1 MNDTVEN
8 NCMSAEYNML
18 RHYEKILVQLDNP
31 RIANK
36 LELRNERI
44 LVAVRE
50 FYEKPSH
57 PRKEEVLRL
66 VTQASASEID
76 IRGKHVG
83 CTDRFNV
90 VLSLIYLYGYL
101 MRFPEL
107 KLYAYRCL
115 VVIAISEHTL
125 ESLSKEIGFE
135 YTPYS
140 SANLSANLLIYYH
153 AYCWFRYTDEYES
166 LFSAIVD
173 VVDSCG
179 PRLDKEKDFG
189 SKFEA
194 MRIIYDLALTTGFD
208 ELDCYH
214 SYLRDDISHIFA
226 GFSRWLHEYPSLIG
240 TPYSFCTRIS
250 VILASMILRLRN
262 KLDNFPVIKYVKDE
276 PLESSF
282 NNNQVWMSTIEKL
295 NDPREGK
302 VFEEMLSEEGALHYK
317 WQKLCKT
324 NLRFFVGCFS
334 RNTNP
339 NDMKRYGNN
348 GLGYKNDNIAS
359 KLAPVSLDADGH
371 ALLAR
376 VLSYDVAY
384 SKEKAKEEVEFASN
398 LIDNLPVIDS
408 LKTAIFTMFVSR
420 VRYSVKDIGWENE
433 QERRYIIELKDE
445 AEFID
450 AVIED
455 GYFKVESSLFQH
467 PDYLLSCSDAFRNR
481 FEANAI
487 SHILNDITVPCS
499 LCNDCLSISFH
510 RGDTKCREC
519 GKSNLRHFEGR
530 IPL

>member
-1 MNDTVEN
+1 MNEIGED
-8 NCMSAEYNML
+8 NCMSAEHEML
-18 RHYEKILVQLDNP
+18 HHYEQILAQLDSI
-31 RIANK
+31 RIDNQ
-36 LELRNERI
+36 LELRNEHI

-57 PRKEEVLRL
+57 SRKEEVLRL
-66 VTQASASEID
+66 VSQTSASEMD
-76 IRGKHVG
+76 IRGKYVG
-83 CTDRFNV
+83 YSDRFNV
-90 VLSLIYLYGYL
+90 VLSLLYSYGYL

-115 VVIAISEHTL
+115 VVVAILEHAL
-125 ESLSKEIGFE
+125 ESLYEKTGIEHSQ
-135 YTPYS
+135 YS
-140 SANLSANLLIYYH
+140 CAGLSCNLFIYYH

-166 LFSAIVD
+166 LFFAIVD

-179 PRLDKEKDFG
+179 LKLDKEKDFG
-189 SKFEA
+189 FKFEA
-194 MRIIYDLALTTGFD
+194 MRIIYDLALTTGFN
-208 ELDCYH
+208 EPDCYH
-214 SYLRDDISHIFA
+214 SYSRDDISHIFA

-282 NNNQVWMSTIEKL
+282 SNNQVWMSTIEKL

-302 VFEEMLSEEGALHYK
+302 AFEEMLSEEGVLHYT
-317 WQKLCKT
+317 WQKLWKT

-334 RNTNP
+334 RNTDP
-339 NDMKRYGNN
+339 NGMKRYGNN

-398 LIDNLPVIDS
+398 LIDNLPVIDG

-467 PDYLLSCSDAFRNR
+467 PDYLLSYSDAFRNR

-499 LCNDCLSISFH
+499 LCNDCLSINFH
-510 RGDTKCREC
+510 RGDMKCREC

-530 IPL
+530 SPL